1 MSTDTKFSLPT
12 VFVLFGITGDLVRRK
27 ILLSLYSLYCKNLLP
42 EKLQIYGFSRR
53 DFDDESLRNY
63 LRTIMQESSFGKKDK
78 YEEFLNKFYY
88 VRGNFTEC
96 SGYEE
101 LAGKLGHLN
110 DEWRVCANKLFYLA
124 VPPKYYKSILNN
136 LSDTDLTE
144 PCSSKEGFTRVV
156 LEKPF
161 GRDLQTARS
170 LDELLGKLFK
180 EEQIYRVDHY
190 LGKETVRNI
199 LAFRFSNSFLSPSWN
214 NTHIEKIEVK
224 MAEKLQVEKRGEFY
238 DAVGALRDVG
248 QNHVLQLLAL
258 FTMETPESFDADR
271 VRVKR
276 AESLKQLKNL
286 SYDDVLAHTVRGQY
300 EGYRNEEGVES
311 DSQTETYFHIKTT
324 FSGGAVK
331 GVPIYLESG
340 KALDSD
346 RKEVL
351 ITFKHEEP
359 CLCPTGQHYENV
371 LRYTI
376 TPTEKIAIQFMVKKP
391 GYTYELVKKD
401 FGFDYSEE
409 YSQQEFI
416 PPYEQLLLDIVR
428 GDQTLFVS
436 TDEILTQWSFVEPIL
451 QTWRKGNPELMEYA
465 PGSRPQDGFK

>member
-156 LEKPF
+156 LEKPC

-190 LGKETVRNI
+190 LGKETVQNVFF
-199 LAFRFSNSFLSPSWN
+199 FRF
-214 NTHIEKIEVK
+214 
-224 MAEKLQVEKRGEFY
+224 
-238 DAVGALRDVG
+238 
-248 QNHVLQLLAL
+248 
-258 FTMETPESFDADR
+258 
-271 VRVKR
+271 
-276 AESLKQLKNL
+276 
-286 SYDDVLAHTVRGQY
+286 
-300 EGYRNEEGVES
+300 
-311 DSQTETYFHIKTT
+311 
-324 FSGGAVK
+324 
-331 GVPIYLESG
+331 
-340 KALDSD
+340 
-346 RKEVL
+346 
-351 ITFKHEEP
+351 
-359 CLCPTGQHYENV
+359 
-371 LRYTI
+371 
-376 TPTEKIAIQFMVKKP
+376 
-391 GYTYELVKKD
+391 
-401 FGFDYSEE
+401 
-409 YSQQEFI
+409 
-416 PPYEQLLLDIVR
+416 
-428 GDQTLFVS
+428 
-436 TDEILTQWSFVEPIL
+436 
-451 QTWRKGNPELMEYA
+451 
-465 PGSRPQDGFK
+465 